1 MVCMCRQSSHYLPNQ
16 TEMRTGSTQ
25 SIIKT
30 NFTERDLEIS
40 FLDAYC
46 EKLKP
51 LWLILDAQFLK

>member
-1 MVCMCRQSSHYLPNQ
+1 
-16 TEMRTGSTQ
+16 MRTGSTQ